1 MSAPSPSVSSE
12 RPAEAAAG
20 GEAAASPRAVT
31 LRRSVLFAPASNA
44 RAVAKLA
51 DLTADVVVLDLEDA
65 VGPDDK
71 DTARAA
77 AADCLRSRALSA
89 PGPTGRMKALV
100 VRVNALET
108 PEGAADLNAIAPLG
122 PDAVLLPKVESA
134 EDVARVSAAFDALD
148 VPRGMAL
155 WAMIETPK
163 AALNLAEIASLGARR
178 RLAALVV
185 GTNDLAASLRM
196 PAAQRRARLG
206 PVLLNTVLA
215 ARAHGLAAIDG
226 VYNDHRDLSGFAA
239 EADEAASYGFDGKS
253 LIHPS
258 QIAPC
263 HAAFAPTP
271 EALAWAH
278 KVCAAFQSPENLKS
292 GVISVDGHM
301 VERLHLAEAER
312 LIALAEA
319 AGDGAP
325 A

>member
-1 MSAPSPSVSSE
+1 MSAPSSSVPPAMLAADE
-12 RPAEAAAG
+12 RSASRAAV
-20 GEAAASPRAVT
+20 S

-51 DLTADVVVLDLEDA
+51 DLDADVVVLDLEDA
-65 VGPDDK
+65 VGPQDK
-71 DTARAA
+71 DAARAA
-77 AADCLRSRALSA
+77 VIAWLEA
-89 PGPTGRMKALV
+89 PSVREPDASGRRKELV

-108 PEGAADLNAIAPLG
+108 PEGAADLQAIAPLG
-122 PDAVLLPKVESA
+122 PDAILLPKVDSA
-134 EDVARVSAAFDALD
+134 DDLARVSAAFDALD
-148 VPRGMAL
+148 VRRGMAL

-163 AALNLAEIASLGARR
+163 AALHVAEIASLGARR

-196 PAAQRRARLG
+196 PPADRRACLG
-206 PVLLNTVLA
+206 PVLLQTVLA

-226 VYNDHRDLSGFAA
+226 VYNNHRDQEGFSM

-271 EALAWAH
+271 EAVAWAR
-278 KVCAAFQSPENLKS
+278 KVRAAFQSPENLQS
-292 GVISVDGHM
+292 GVISVDGQM

-312 LIALAEA
+312 VLTLAA
-319 AGDGAP
+319 ANGESAGS
-325 A
+325 